1 MGLGWVEMATAE
13 VGDGDGGDGSDLK
26 IGSVAVW

>member
-1 MGLGWVEMATAE
+1 MGLVWVEMATAE